1 MQFKEIHIGKMIEA
15 RLKELDIDYSRLNNF
30 LQLSDE
36 QIKETFTK
44 KSIDSLLLLR
54 WSKILNYDFF
64 RVYSQHLIFYSPI
77 SIVEKEPKK
86 SVLPQFRKNIYTQEV
101 INFIVNQVQKGT
113 KTKMQI
119 IQEYGIPKTTLYK
132 WLKKYN

>member
-1 MQFKEIHIGKMIEA
+1 MIEA
-15 RLKELDIDYSRLNNF
+15 RSKELDIDYSRLNNF

-44 KSIDSLLLLR
+44 ESIDSLLLLR